1 MNGYLK
7 EEHLEMQKAV
17 RRFTEEK
24 IIPIADKLD
33 QEEAEIPH
41 EILDEMGKLGYFG
54 VLIPTE
60 YDGLGLDMVSYVVVT
75 EELSRGWLGV
85 GSVIARNVG
94 TGEVLLHGGNEEQK
108 KKFLPGMATGALQT
122 ASAGTEAEAGS
133 DAANIRLKAVRKGNE
148 YVLNGTKMFC
158 TFANRAN
165 ILFTYARTADV
176 KPKHRGIS
184 LFLVEKKP
192 GDQFQPP
199 QLVGNRIRTIGY
211 HGMNTYELA
220 YEDCRV
226 PVANLVGEENR
237 GFYLLMSGYE
247 VARIQFSARSIGVAQ
262 AAFEAALKY
271 SKERVQ
277 FDQPIAKFQ
286 AIRFKL
292 ADMATDIALARQFTY
307 YTAAKRDRGERC
319 DLEAGMVKL
328 FAAEMTLK
336 HTWNAVQIHGG
347 YGYTKEFPVNR
358 YWRDAGLL
366 PIGEG
371 TTEIQRE
378 IIARRLLGE

>member
-1 MNGYLK
+1 
-7 EEHLEMQKAV
+7 
-17 RRFTEEK
+17 
-24 IIPIADKLD
+24 
-33 QEEAEIPH
+33 
-41 EILDEMGKLGYFG
+41 
-54 VLIPTE
+54 
-60 YDGLGLDMVSYVVVT
+60 
-75 EELSRGWLGV
+75 
-85 GSVIARNVG
+85 
-94 TGEVLLHGGNEEQK
+94 
-108 KKFLPGMATGALQT
+108 
-122 ASAGTEAEAGS
+122 
-133 DAANIRLKAVRKGNE
+133 
-148 YVLNGTKMFC
+148 MFC
-158 TFANRAN
+158 TFANKAN
-165 ILFTYARTADV
+165 ILFTYARTADT

-184 LFLVEKKP
+184 LFLVEKER
-192 GDQFQPP
+192 DQFKPP
-199 QLVGNRIRTIGY
+199 QLVGNRIMTIGY
-211 HGMNTYELA
+211 HGMNTYEVA

-226 PVANLVGEENR
+226 PAANLVGQEGR

-262 AAFEAALKY
+262 AALEASLKY
-271 SKERVQ
+271 AKERVQ

-292 ADMATDIALARQFTY
+292 ADMATDIEVARQFTY
-307 YTAAKRDRGERC
+307 YAAAKRDRGERC
-319 DLEAGMVKL
+319 DLEAGMIKL

-336 HTWNAVQIHGG
+336 HAWNAIQIHGG

>member
-1 MNGYLK
+1 
-7 EEHLEMQKAV
+7 
-17 RRFTEEK
+17 
-24 IIPIADKLD
+24 
-33 QEEAEIPH
+33 
-41 EILDEMGKLGYFG
+41 
-54 VLIPTE
+54 
-60 YDGLGLDMVSYVVVT
+60 
-75 EELSRGWLGV
+75 
-85 GSVIARNVG
+85 
-94 TGEVLLHGGNEEQK
+94 
-108 KKFLPGMATGALQT
+108 
-122 ASAGTEAEAGS
+122 
-133 DAANIRLKAVRKGNE
+133 
-148 YVLNGTKMFC
+148 MFC
-158 TFANRAN
+158 TFANKAN
-165 ILFTYARTADV
+165 ILFTYARAADV

-184 LFLVEKKP
+184 LFLVEKKR

-199 QLVGNRIRTIGY
+199 RLGGDRIRTIWF
-211 HGMNTYELA
+211 HGMSTYELA

-226 PVANLVGEENR
+226 PVANLLGEEGR

-247 VARIQFSARSIGVAQ
+247 VARIQFAARSIGVAQ

-271 SKERVQ
+271 AKERVQ

-307 YTAAKRDRGERC
+307 YAAAKRDRGERC
-319 DLEAGMVKL
+319 DLEAGRGKL
-328 FAAEMTLK
+328 FAGGGTLK

-371 TTEIQRE
+371 TTEIQRG
-378 IIARRLLGE
+378 IIARRWLGGGGGF

>member
-1 MNGYLK
+1 MSGYLK
-7 EEHLEMQKAV
+7 EEHLEMQRAV
-17 RRFTEEK
+17 RRFTDEK
-24 IIPIADKLD
+24 IVPIADKLD
-33 QEEAEIPH
+33 REEAEIPQ

-54 VLIPTE
+54 ILIPTE

-94 TGEVLLHGGNEEQK
+94 TGEVLLHGGTEEQK
-108 KKFLPGMATGALQT
+108 RRFLPGMAAGLLQT

-133 DAANIRLKAVRKGNE
+133 DAANMRLKAVRRGDE

-158 TFANRAN
+158 TFANKAN

-184 LFLVEKKP
+184 LFLVEKDRDRFK
-192 GDQFQPP
+192 PP
-199 QLVGNRIRTIGY
+199 QLVGNRIMTVGY
-211 HGMNTYELA
+211 HGMNTYELV

-226 PVANLVGEENR
+226 PVGNLVGEEGR

-271 SKERVQ
+271 AKERVQ
-277 FDQPIAKFQ
+277 FDQAIAKFQ

-307 YTAAKRDRGERC
+307 YAAAKRDRGERC
-319 DLEAGMVKL
+319 DLEAGMAKL

>member
-1 MNGYLK
+1 
-7 EEHLEMQKAV
+7 
-17 RRFTEEK
+17 
-24 IIPIADKLD
+24 
-33 QEEAEIPH
+33 
-41 EILDEMGKLGYFG
+41 
-54 VLIPTE
+54 
-60 YDGLGLDMVSYVVVT
+60 
-75 EELSRGWLGV
+75 
-85 GSVIARNVG
+85 
-94 TGEVLLHGGNEEQK
+94 
-108 KKFLPGMATGALQT
+108 
-122 ASAGTEAEAGS
+122 
-133 DAANIRLKAVRKGNE
+133 
-148 YVLNGTKMFC
+148 MFC
-158 TFANRAN
+158 TFANKAN
-165 ILFTYARTADV
+165 ILFTYARAADV

-226 PVANLVGEENR
+226 PVANLVGEEGR

-247 VARIQFSARSIGVAQ
+247 VARIQFAARSIGVAQ
-262 AAFEAALKY
+262 AAFEAWLKY
-271 SKERVQ
+271 AKERVQ

-307 YTAAKRDRGERC
+307 YAAAKRDRGGGC
-319 DLEAGMVKL
+319 DLEAGVGKL
-328 FAAEMTLK
+328 FAAGGTLK

-347 YGYTKEFPVNR
+347 DGYTKEFPVNR

-366 PIGEG
+366 PIGG
-371 TTEIQRE
+371 GAAGVKRGVFW
-378 IIARRLLGE
+378 RRVL